1 MTLAPQYQ
9 TRGGFPTASFSDL
22 SGYRQRVSDVIGEG
36 GLDEDATDA
45 KAGFSR
51 VPEDDRHG

>member
-36 GLDEDATDA
+36 GLDQDATDA
-45 KAGFSR
+45 EAGFFSC
-51 VPEDDRHG
+51 